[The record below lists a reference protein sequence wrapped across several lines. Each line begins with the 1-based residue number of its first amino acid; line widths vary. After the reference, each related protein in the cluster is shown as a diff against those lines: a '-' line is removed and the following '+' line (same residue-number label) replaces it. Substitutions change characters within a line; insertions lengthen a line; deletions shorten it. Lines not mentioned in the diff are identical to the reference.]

1 MNAVTNSSNSK
12 RETSMSIFQNGR
24 ARRRAAIVSVVM
36 LTACGTSNSK
46 PISGSPTTDG
56 MAGMNHGSDPA
67 PTTVATIKGVAT
79 TEADP
84 MAGMDHSGGA
94 MAMDP
99 VAGDGTKDSA
109 AGYTMRPTK
118 LPTAIGTQQFSFT
131 VTGPDGA
138 PIKDAVVEQTKK
150 LHLIVVRSDLT
161 GYQHLHP
168 ELASDGTWSVPVE
181 FAAGGRWHI
190 IADLTPVL
198 GTRVVLGL
206 DATIAGDSAER
217 PLPAPAQTT
226 MVDGFDVVL
235 DGQLSTT
242 EAPLNFAIR
251 KGGAP
256 ASTITEYLGAG
267 GHLVALRS
275 DTLAYTHLHPNG
287 DAGPV
292 LSFAADVP
300 TTGTYRLF
308 LQFATGDQ
316 VHTAEFTAAAAS

>member
-1 MNAVTNSSNSK
+1 
-12 RETSMSIFQNGR
+12 MSIFGNGR
-24 ARRRAAIVSVVM
+24 VLRRAVIVSVVM
-36 LTACGTSNSK
+36 LSACGASNAK
-46 PISGSPTTDG
+46 PSAGSPSTDG

-67 PTTVATIKGVAT
+67 PTTVTTIKGVAT

-94 MAMDP
+94 MGMDP

-109 AGYTMRPTK
+109 AGYTMLPAK
-118 LPTAIGTQQFSFT
+118 LPTTEGTQRFSFT
-131 VTGPDGA
+131 VTGPDGTA
-138 PIKDAVVEQTKK
+138 IKDAVVEQTKK

-168 ELASDGTWSVPVE
+168 ELASDGTWSVPVA
-181 FAAGGRWHI
+181 FVAAGRWHI
-190 IADLTPVL
+190 VADLTPVQ
-198 GTRVVLGL
+198 GTRVVLGV
-206 DATIAGDSAER
+206 DATIAGAGADR
-217 PLPAPAQTT
+217 PLPAPARTAR
-226 MVDGFDVVL
+226 VDGFDVML

-242 EAPLNFAIR
+242 EAPLNFAIT

-287 DAGPV
+287 DAGPM
-292 LSFAADVP
+292 LSFTARVP
-300 TTGTYRLF
+300 ATGTYRLF

-316 VHTAEFTAAAAS
+316 VHTAEFTAATAS

>member
-1 MNAVTNSSNSK
+1 V
-12 RETSMSIFQNGR
+12 RIFENGR
-24 ARRRAAIVSVVM
+24 ALRRAAIVSVLM
-36 LTACGTSNSK
+36 LTACGTSNAK
-46 PISGSPTTDG
+46 PTAGSPTTTA
-56 MAGMNHGSDPA
+56 MAGMNHGSDP
-67 PTTVATIKGVAT
+67 TSTSVATGKGVAT
-79 TEADP
+79 TEVDP
-84 MAGMDHSGGA
+84 TAGMDHSGGA

-109 AGYTMRPTK
+109 AGYTMRPIK
-118 LPTAIGTQQFSFT
+118 LPTATGTQRFSFT

-138 PIKDAVVEQTKK
+138 TIKDAVVEQTKK

-161 GYQHLHP
+161 GFQHLHP
-168 ELASDGTWSVPVE
+168 DLASDGTWSVPVG
-181 FAAGGRWHI
+181 FASAGRWRI
-190 IADLTPVL
+190 IADVTPVS

-217 PLPAPAQTT
+217 PLPAPMQTT
-226 MVDGFDVVL
+226 MVDGFDVML
-235 DGQLSTT
+235 DGQLSTS
-242 EAPLNFAIR
+242 EAPLNFAIT

-275 DTLAYTHLHPNG
+275 VTLAYTHLHPNG

-300 TTGTYRLF
+300 TKGTYRLF
-308 LQFATGDQ
+308 LQFATGDE

>member
-1 MNAVTNSSNSK
+1 MD
-12 RETSMSIFQNGR
+12 IFENGR
-24 ARRRAAIVSVVM
+24 APRRAAIVSVLM
-36 LTACGTSNSK
+36 LAACGTSNSK
-46 PISGSPTTDG
+46 PSAGSPTTVA
-56 MAGMNHGSDPA
+56 MAGMSHGSDPA
-67 PTTVATIKGVAT
+67 PTTVTTSMAVAT

-109 AGYTMRPTK
+109 AGYTMHPIN
-118 LPTAIGTQQFSFT
+118 LPTATGTQQLSFT

-168 ELASDGTWSVPVE
+168 ELASDGTWSIPVE
-181 FAAGGRWHI
+181 FVSAGRWHI
-190 IADLTPVL
+190 IADLTPVQ

-206 DATIAGDSAER
+206 DATIAGASADR
-217 PLPAPAQTT
+217 LLPAAVQATT
-226 MVDGFDVVL
+226 VDGFEVML

-242 EAPLNFAIR
+242 EAPLNFAIT

-287 DAGPV
+287 DAGPM
-292 LSFAADVP
+292 LSFAARAP
-300 TTGTYRLF
+300 EKGTYRLF
-308 LQFATGDQ
+308 LQFATGDK
-316 VHTAEFTAAAAS
+316 VHTAEFTAAAAAS

>member
-1 MNAVTNSSNSK
+1 MN
-12 RETSMSIFQNGR
+12 IFANGR
-24 ARRRAAIVSVVM
+24 AFRRAAIVSAMM
-36 LTACGTSNSK
+36 LSACGTSSAK
-46 PISGSPTTDG
+46 PISAGPTTG
-56 MAGMNHGSDPA
+56 ATAGMNHGSDPA
-67 PTTVATIKGVAT
+67 TSTVTTIEGVAT
-79 TEADP
+79 TEADA

-109 AGYTMRPTK
+109 AGYTMHPTK

-168 ELASDGTWSVPVE
+168 DLASDGTWSVPVG
-181 FAAGGRWHI
+181 FVSAGRWHI
-190 IADLTPVL
+190 IADVTPVS
-198 GTRVVLGL
+198 GTRVVLGV
-206 DATIAGDSAER
+206 DATIAGASSDR
-217 PLPAPAQTT
+217 PLPASTQTT
-226 MVDGFDVVL
+226 TVDGFDVML

-242 EAPLNFAIR
+242 EAPLNFAIT

-316 VHTAEFTAAAAS
+316 VHTAEFTAATAS

>member
-1 MNAVTNSSNSK
+1 
-12 RETSMSIFQNGR
+12 MSIFKNGC
-24 ARRRAAIVSVVM
+24 ALRRAVIASVVM
-36 LTACGTSNSK
+36 LTACGTSNAK
-46 PISGSPTTDG
+46 PSAGSPTTVG

-67 PTTVATIKGVAT
+67 PTTVTTIKGVAT

-138 PIKDAVVEQTKK
+138 AIKDAVVEQTKK

-168 ELASDGTWSVPVE
+168 ELASDGTWSVPIGFVS
-181 FAAGGRWHI
+181 AGRWHM
-190 IADLTPVL
+190 IADLTPVQ
-198 GTRVVLGL
+198 GNRVVLGV
-206 DATIAGDSAER
+206 DATIAGASTDR
-217 PLPAPAQTT
+217 PLPAPTQTT
-226 MVDGFDVVL
+226 TVDGFDVML

-242 EAPLNFAIR
+242 EAPLNFAITQ
-251 KGGAP
+251 GGAP

-292 LSFAADVP
+292 LSFAARVP
-300 TTGTYRLF
+300 EEGTYRLF
-308 LQFATGDQ
+308 LQFATGDE
-316 VHTAEFTAAAAS
+316 VHTAEFTASTAS

>member
-1 MNAVTNSSNSK
+1 
-12 RETSMSIFQNGR
+12 MSIFENGR
-24 ARRRAAIVSVVM
+24 ALRRAGIVSVLM

-46 PISGSPTTDG
+46 PIAGSPTTVA
-56 MAGMNHGSDPA
+56 MAGMSHGSDPTSTSV
-67 PTTVATIKGVAT
+67 TTGKGVAT
-79 TEADP
+79 TEVDP

-109 AGYTMRPTK
+109 AGYTMLPTK
-118 LPTAIGTQQFSFT
+118 LPTATGTQPFSFT

-138 PIKDAVVEQTKK
+138 AIKDAVVEQTKK

-168 ELASDGTWSVPVE
+168 ELASDGTWSVPVG
-181 FAAGGRWHI
+181 FVSAGRWHMV
-190 IADLTPVL
+190 ADLTPVQ

-217 PLPAPAQTT
+217 PLPAPTQTT
-226 MVDGFDVVL
+226 TVDGFEVML

-242 EAPLNFAIR
+242 EAPLNFAIT

-292 LSFAADVP
+292 LSFAARVP
-300 TTGTYRLF
+300 ERGNYRLF

-316 VHTAEFTAAAAS
+316 VHTAEFTAAAGS

>member
-1 MNAVTNSSNSK
+1 M
-12 RETSMSIFQNGR
+12 EIFENGR
-24 ARRRAAIVSVVM
+24 ALRRAAIVSVLM
-36 LTACGTSNSK
+36 LAACGTSNSN
-46 PISGSPTTDG
+46 PSAGSPTTVALAR
-56 MAGMNHGSDPA
+56 MSHGSDPA
-67 PTTVATIKGVAT
+67 PTTVTTSMAVAT

-109 AGYTMRPTK
+109 AGYTIHPISV
-118 LPTAIGTQQFSFT
+118 PTATGTQQFSFT

-168 ELASDGTWSVPVE
+168 ELASDGTWSVPVA
-181 FAAGGRWHI
+181 FVAAGRWHI
-190 IADLTPVL
+190 IADLTPVN

-206 DATIAGDSAER
+206 DATIAGDSADR
-217 PLPAPAQTT
+217 PLPPPTQTT
-226 MVDGFDVVL
+226 TVDGFEVML

-242 EAPLNFAIR
+242 EAPLNFAIT

-287 DAGPV
+287 NAGPM

-300 TTGTYRLF
+300 AKGTYRLF

-316 VHTAEFTAAAAS
+316 VHTAEFTAATAS

>member
-1 MNAVTNSSNSK
+1 MI
-12 RETSMSIFQNGR
+12 IFENGR
-24 ARRRAAIVSVVM
+24 ALRRAAIVSVVM
-36 LTACGTSNSK
+36 LAACGTSNSK
-46 PISGSPTTDG
+46 PSSGGPTTDAMTG
-56 MAGMNHGSDPA
+56 MHHGSDPA
-67 PTTVATIKGVAT
+67 PTTVPTIKGVAS
-79 TEADP
+79 TEADA

-94 MAMDP
+94 MVMDP

-109 AGYTMRPTK
+109 AGYTMSPIK
-118 LPTAIGTQQFSFT
+118 LPTGTGTQQFSFT

-168 ELASDGTWSVPVE
+168 ELASDGTWSVPVG
-181 FAAGGRWHI
+181 FVSAGRWHI
-190 IADLTPVL
+190 IADLTPVQ

-206 DATIAGDSAER
+206 DATIAGASVDR

-226 MVDGFDVVL
+226 TVDGFDVML

-242 EAPLNFAIR
+242 ESPLNFAIT

-256 ASTITEYLGAG
+256 ASAITEYLGAG

-287 DAGPV
+287 DAGPR

-300 TTGTYRLF
+300 ATGTYRLF
-308 LQFATGDQ
+308 LQFATGDE